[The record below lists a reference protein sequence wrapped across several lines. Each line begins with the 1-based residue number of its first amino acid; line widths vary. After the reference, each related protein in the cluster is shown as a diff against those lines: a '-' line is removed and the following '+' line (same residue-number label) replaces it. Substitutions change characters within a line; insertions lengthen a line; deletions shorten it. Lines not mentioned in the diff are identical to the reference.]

1 MADDIVALQNV
12 GEGEFWDRFAHVMG
26 SPDGLLTYRYLNCRQ
41 DPESLVGHMDVRRD
55 MRNPAGGL
63 MAAPL
68 SIAMAEGRGDDVA
81 VPAPVMGS
89 VHIIDDGRDVNSVVS
104 YPMGGP
110 SKSGRTLSFSAGG
123 VIVDADNRDRVI
135 AFTQGMGVKI
145 ADAPAGYEYVPPA
158 PSGITDS
165 PDLPPLHEAF
175 GARRNERHL
184 WQLPPLSQQT
194 ASTSGTLHHGATQVV
209 LERAAF
215 ELAAAQAGTD
225 ALQIDDWTVMYT
237 SAGKVGPFEASGNIV
252 GPKSNP
258 QRYAAQV
265 HLVDKGMDDRLI
277 AIGVA
282 LFRRVT

>member
-1 MADDIVALQNV
+1 
-12 GEGEFWDRFAHVMG
+12 
-26 SPDGLLTYRYLNCRQ
+26 
-41 DPESLVGHMDVRRD
+41 
-55 MRNPAGGL
+55 
-63 MAAPL
+63 
-68 SIAMAEGRGDDVA
+68 
-81 VPAPVMGS
+81 MGS
-89 VHIIDDGRDVNSVVS
+89 VHIIDDGRDVHSVVS

-237 SAGKVGPFEASGNIV
+237 SAGKVGPFEASGTII
-252 GPKSNP
+252 GPKSHP

-265 HLVDKGMDDRLI
+265 HLVDKG
-277 AIGVA
+277 
-282 LFRRVT
+282 T